1 MSRIFQGFL
10 IFIIL
15 VPVIFF
21 LFSCSEEP
29 FDLSSDVRLEFSRD
43 SILFDTVFTTIG
55 STTQWLVVHNQHNRR
70 ILIDRIR
77 LGGGAASVFRFNAD
91 GRSGPEV
98 RNLEIAPN
106 DSIFL
111 FVEVTI
117 DPTPQNLPFIVS
129 DSLEFTVNSRKQYVN
144 LTAWGQNAHFIH
156 PNVFDPELNIRYHL
170 ISESTTW
177 TDSLPYVIF
186 GLAVVDRGVTLSIR
200 QGTQIHM
207 HNNSSLIFLGEASLR
222 VEGTLESPVVF
233 QGDRHEKFF
242 KNLPGQ
248 WGRIW
253 LSATSKDHDINFAI
267 IKNGTVGLQVDSIGS
282 TIEPTLRIRNT
293 VIKNKSLIG
302 LLARGSN
309 VVAENLVVANCGQ
322 HLLLLAL
329 GGTYEFRHSTF
340 ANYFNLPGGTARR
353 TSSVVFNNYYLAA
366 NGSLQYRP
374 FHRILFSNSIIFGN
388 LAEEIHADLR
398 PGTTLPILFDHSLLR
413 SSNALFRP
421 SFVNVKLNLSPQFHN
436 VTQLD
441 FRLRSNSPAIGAGNP
456 ATGIAVP
463 FDLLG
468 RERTL
473 PPDMGAY
480 QFHPI
485 EEN

>member
-1 MSRIFQGFL
+1 MSRIFQSFL
-10 IFIIL
+10 IFIV
-15 VPVIFF
+15 VPLLFF
-21 LFSCSEEP
+21 LFSCREEP

-43 SILFDTVFTTIG
+43 SILFDTVFTTVG
-55 STTQWLVVHNQHNRR
+55 SSTQWLVVHNHHNRS
-70 ILIDRIR
+70 IIIDRIR
-77 LGGGAASVFRFNAD
+77 LASGAVSVFRFNAD
-91 GRSGPEV
+91 GRSGPDV

-117 DPTPQNLPFIVS
+117 DPTPENLPFIVS
-129 DSLEFTVNSRKQYVN
+129 DSLEFTVNSQKQFVN

-156 PNVFDPELNIRYHL
+156 PNVFDPQLNIRYHL

-177 TDSLPYVIF
+177 TDTLPYVIF
-186 GLAVVDRGVTLSIR
+186 GLAVVDRGATLSIR

-207 HNNSSLIFLGEASLR
+207 HNNSSLVFLGGASLK
-222 VEGTLESPVVF
+222 VEGTLENPVVF
-233 QGDRHEKFF
+233 QGDRHEVFF
-242 KNLPGQ
+242 DNLPGQ

-253 LSATSKDHDINFAI
+253 LSAMSKDHDINFAI

-282 TIEPTLRIRNT
+282 TLMPTLRIRNT

-353 TSSVVFNNYYLAA
+353 TSSVVFNNYYMAA

-388 LAEEIHADLR
+388 LAEEIHADLQ
-398 PGTTLPILFDHSLLR
+398 PGTTLPVVFDHSLLR
-413 SSNALFRP
+413 SSNPLFRP
-421 SFVNVKLNLSPQFHN
+421 SFVNVLLNLSPQFN
-436 VTQLD
+436 NASLMD
-441 FRLRSNSPAIGAGNP
+441 FRLRANSPAIRTGNS
-456 ATGIAVP
+456 ATGLAVP

-468 RERTL
+468 RERAM